1 MPKPETALPP
11 CPADR
16 CETLEVIA
24 GVLRRGV
31 LYEPDEDLT
40 AWLAGVEVVEGLE
53 RAGFAVA
60 RSATA
65 SAPDATP

>member
-1 MPKPETALPP
+1 MPKPKTALPP

-24 GVLRRGV
+24 GALRRDA
-31 LYEPDEDLT
+31 LDAPYEDLI
-40 AWLAGVEVVEGLE
+40 AWMAGVEVVEGLE